1 MQIFNKETV
10 QKPAVINNIN
20 SHGVHKIPSKIKSC
34 FVCLL
39 QKNDGSMSTRVSH
52 IQKCLSNLCF
62 LDLNQ
67 WTLHMSWSFFYLMF
81 HSTENYRYAAKELVH
96 SDISLISSNDVRT
109 FAITLEWS
117 CFWITLL
124 ISKIFLSLP
133 IPTKFENTV
142 NFWSKL
148 TNPMKCFRK
157 NRNWLHSCS
166 NESHLFWTV

>member
-1 MQIFNKETV
+1 
-10 QKPAVINNIN
+10 
-20 SHGVHKIPSKIKSC
+20 
-34 FVCLL
+34 
-39 QKNDGSMSTRVSH
+39 MSTRVSH

-96 SDISLISSNDVRT
+96 SDISLISHQMMCVHLPSRSNDLVFILR
-109 FAITLEWS
+109 
-117 CFWITLL
+117 ITLL

-133 IPTKFENTV
+133 IPTKFKNTV

-166 NESHLFWTV
+166 NKTH

>member
-1 MQIFNKETV
+1 MQKA
-10 QKPAVINNIN
+10 AVIN

-39 QKNDGSMSTRVSH
+39 KKWWQYVDACVAYPK
-52 IQKCLSNLCF
+52 NLCF

-96 SDISLISSNDVRT
+96 SDISLISHQMMCVHLPSRSNDLVFILR
-109 FAITLEWS
+109 
-117 CFWITLL
+117 ITLL

-166 NESHLFWTV
+166 NKTH